1 MKVNKLRSVL
11 LAAAASMFAYT
22 AQAQCIQI
30 ESILVD
36 ACDPAQQEGWNEM
49 VRFKVGNAPI
59 NLNQMDVDWPAQTW
73 KGLIKNAVTA
83 QKVAE
88 LNAAITAAGG
98 CGQLIEPTGNTIPAG
113 STVILVTSQN
123 MDTASNSF
131 GALMDTIYIIFQ
143 NHTTNANGGHFAN
156 FSSTGNLMRTLEISF
171 GNNCVET
178 VTYNRSLL
186 VNQQGQP
193 GEQDG
198 ATVNFTPAGA
208 ATYTNSGCS
217 APVQPF
223 EVEID
228 PVGLTYC
235 SGQTVN
241 LSGSWV
247 GATTATWSAAVGSFS
262 STTAN
267 NVTYTIPADFSG
279 ELVITLAANNLCGGE
294 MSDTVTLQVSAAQTP
309 NFQSSYTICTGETAP
324 VLATTSPNGIT
335 GTWSPAV
342 VSNTTSGQ
350 YTFTPTSACALP
362 QTISVTITSGQ
373 APDFPA
379 TVELCAADTP
389 YDLASVSP
397 NGITGVWSPS
407 TVDMT
412 VSGVYTFT
420 PTSSCATVHQ
430 MNITINPLLTPT
442 FDAIDW
448 CTQTQV
454 VTLPTTSNNGIEG
467 SWSVAT
473 VDPYAGGEFVFT
485 PTTGSCATN
494 FTLTVAAIA
503 APFAVVQNCDNNE
516 AIYTIESELLATDY
530 TWTYNGNIVATGTA
544 FNAADFHA
552 QEQGQLP
559 YVIQVAPTNNTC
571 NLTQTITIAAVNCMI
586 PKGVSVNGDSLND
599 TFNLAGLSVDHLQ
612 IFNRYGLEV
621 YAKSNYTDQWHGQ
634 SKNDQELP
642 DGTYYYVIK
651 QSNGDVKTGWVYLI
665 RNS

>member
-1 MKVNKLRSVL
+1 MKLNRLRTAL
-11 LAAAASMFAYT
+11 LAGVASLFAYT

-36 ACDPAQQEGWNEM
+36 ACDPNGNLEGLNEM

-59 NLNQMDVDWPAQTW
+59 NLNQMDVEWPTAANNFQ
-73 KGLIKNAVTA
+73 GLIRNSVTA

-88 LNAAITAAGG
+88 LNASITAAGG

-143 NHTTNANGGHFAN
+143 NNPSNTTGNFAN
-156 FSSTGNLMRTLEISF
+156 YGQGNRTLEISF
-171 GNNCVET
+171 GSNCVET

-186 VNQQGQP
+186 IDQQG
-193 GEQDG
+193 GSTAQDG

-247 GATTATWSAAVGSFS
+247 GATTATWSAPVGSFT

-267 NVTYTIPADFSG
+267 TTQFTIPTDYTGA
-279 ELVITLAANNLCGGE
+279 LTITLAANNACGGE
-294 MSDTVTLQVSAAQTP
+294 VTDAVTLQVNAPQSP
-309 NFQSSYTICTGETAP
+309 NFPATYTLCAGDTAP

-335 GTWSPAV
+335 GTWAPAT
-342 VSNTTSGQ
+342 VSNTTSGT
-350 YTFTPTSACALP
+350 YTFTPDVACATE
-362 QTISVTITSGQ
+362 QTITVTITNGQ
-373 APDFPA
+373 TPDFPTA
-379 TVELCAADTP
+379 VALCAADAP
-389 YDLASVSP
+389 YALATTSP
-397 NGITGVWSPS
+397 NGITGTWSPA
-407 TVDMT
+407 TVDMN

-420 PTSSCATVHQ
+420 PNVNCATTVQ
-430 MNITINPLLTPT
+430 LAVTINPVLAPT
-442 FDAIDW
+442 FPAINW
-448 CTQTQV
+448 CEATTDV
-454 VTLPTTSNNGIEG
+454 VLPTVSENGIEG
-467 SWSVAT
+467 TWSAVS
-473 VDPYAGGEFVFT
+473 VNPFVGGTFVFT
-485 PTTGSCATN
+485 PTEGQCATAYE
-494 FTLTVAAIA
+494 LEVQPIS
-503 APFAVVQNCDNNE
+503 APFAVEVNCNGNQAVYSLVADQ
-516 AIYTIESELLATDY
+516 LATDY
-530 TWTYNGNIVATGTA
+530 IWKYNGQVVATGTQ
-544 FNAADFHA
+544 FNAFEFHA
-552 QEQGQLP
+552 QQQGQLP
-559 YVIQVAPTNNTC
+559 YTIQVSAANDTC
-571 NLTQTITIAAVNCMI
+571 GQEQIVQIVAVTCQI
-586 PKGVSVNGDSLND
+586 PKGVSVNGDQLND
-599 TFNLAGLSVDHLQ
+599 TFNLTGLSVEELQ
-612 IFNRYGLEV
+612 IFNRYGMQV
-621 YAKSNYTDQWHGQ
+621 YSKTNYTNEWHGQ
-634 SKNDQELP
+634 SKDDKELP

-651 QSNGDVKTGWVYLI
+651 QSNGDVQTGWVYLI